1 MLSLVTSEAK
11 FLPVNQMR
19 VLVLFLRTSSHLAH
33 VL

>member
-1 MLSLVTSEAK
+1 MLGLVTSEAK

-19 VLVLFLRTSSHLAH
+19 MLLLFLHTSSHLAH